1 MNENAFKI
9 VYTKQETTPVSN
21 SKEIVQQ
28 LKLIFIQL
36 HVNLSDLKIKS
47 KKNEFQNKRLRLNV
61 AT

>member
-28 LKLIFIQL
+28 LKL
-36 HVNLSDLKIKS
+36 SDLKIKS